1 MTNEHVVDSRST
13 VGVYLADGSGSYNGE
28 VIGTD
33 ELRDLAVVRI
43 CCRSDWRTLEL
54 ASASEVLQGAEVV
67 AFGYPYR
74 AGVLSDLSLSS
85 GIISSLGFR
94 DSRDSWVVQTDAAIN
109 PGNSGGPLVNMFGK
123 VVGTVSSSVTR
134 TPDRRSVDNIGFAVA
149 SRTISSRLATLEGDA
164 NQPPTP
170 TSTPMPYYTATP
182 YPTPIPTSTPDLTKY
197 SPVLAAVG
205 NSDQR
210 NLDDAKRQII
220 ADALKISANEIPDVD
235 PGYKVDDTTTPDN
248 EIIIASSGIWTLQFD
263 KIAGSFTGF
272 KPVEIY
278 TTILFF
284 GRRCTVGNDECD
296 RSFQHFSRNVIS
308 LDEDRDSGTMDL
320 APWMNIWVSVAEV
333 QYIRIE
339 MIAYYTPTE

>member
-1 MTNEHVVDSRST
+1 MTNEHVVDSRNT
-13 VGVYLADGSGSYNGE
+13 VNVYLADDSGSYSGE

-33 ELRDLAVVRI
+33 ELRDLAIVRI

-123 VVGTVSSSVTR
+123 VVGIVSSSVTR
-134 TPDRRSVDNIGFAVA
+134 TRSGRDIDNIGFAVA
-149 SRTISSRLATLEGDA
+149 SRTISSRLTTLEGDA

-170 TSTPMPYYTATP
+170 TPTPMPYY
-182 YPTPIPTSTPDLTKY
+182 TPIPTSTPDLTKY

-205 NSDQR
+205 NLDQR
-210 NLDDAKRQII
+210 NLDDAKRKII
-220 ADALKISANEIPDVD
+220 ADALKISANEIPDVE
-235 PGYKVDDTTTPDN
+235 PGYKVDDATTPDN
-248 EIIIASSGIWTLQFD
+248 EVIIASSGHWTLQFN
-263 KIAGSFTGF
+263 KIEGSFTGF

-278 TTILFF
+278 TSILFF
-284 GRRCTVGNDECD
+284 GRRCTVGNNECGG
-296 RSFQHFSRNVIS
+296 SFQYFSTSVIDV
-308 LDEDRDSGTMDL
+308 DEDRFSGTIDL
-320 APWMNIWVSVAEV
+320 APWMSIAVSVAEG

-339 MIAYYTPTE
+339 MIAYYTPAE